1 MRKGLEK
8 INGNRTRF
16 IGIFERYGT
25 KTNFKGY
32 PEKTILLKNVKQ
44 SSTDHNV
51 TDHIWFSMTK
61 GFEALGEL
69 KQGDKLEFYARVKE
83 YYKGYAGYKEEVQ
96 WEKPIE
102 QDYKL
107 SHPTKIRRYDENTQ
121 VSVISEQSN

>member
-44 SSTDHNV
+44 NSEDHNV

-69 KQGDKLEFYARVKE
+69 KQGDKIEFYARVNE
-83 YYKGYAGYKEEVQ
+83 SYKGYDGYKEEVQ
-96 WEKPIE
+96 WENPIE

-107 SHPTKIRRYDENTQ
+107 SHPTQIRRYNVDTQ